1 MNVVLNN
8 EPTPPRDRRRSAN
21 AIKAGM
27 RELGVQLSLLS
38 REVGAKA
45 GVNDPDLDVLDMIV
59 RHGPLSPSAL
69 ARLARL
75 HPATMTGVL
84 DRLEQGGW
92 IVRERDANDR
102 RAVVVRVVKEKSAD
116 IFGLYSG
123 MNAEM
128 DALITG
134 FDDEQLAAIA
144 EFIERTTQ
152 AGQVSVERLAEQ

>member
-1 MNVVLNN
+1 
-8 EPTPPRDRRRSAN
+8 
-21 AIKAGM
+21 M
-27 RELGVQLSLLS
+27 RELGVQLSLLN
-38 REVGAKA
+38 RQVGARA

-102 RAVVVRVVKEKSAD
+102 RAVVVRAQKAKSVD
-116 IFGLYSG
+116 ILRLYSG
-123 MNAEM
+123 MNSEM
-128 DALITG
+128 DGILDG
-134 FDDEQLAAIA
+134 YDEGQLVAIA
-144 EFIERTTQ
+144 DFIERTTE
-152 AGQVSVERLAEQ
+152 AGRLSVEQLAEQ

>member
-1 MNVVLNN
+1 MDSVSTT
-8 EPTPPRDRRRSAN
+8 EPRDRRRSAN

-27 RELGVQLSLLS
+27 RELGVQLSLLN
-38 REVGAKA
+38 RQVGARA

-102 RAVVVRVVKEKSAD
+102 RAVVVRAQKAKSVD
-116 IFGLYSG
+116 ILRLYSG
-123 MNAEM
+123 MNSEM
-128 DALITG
+128 DGILDG
-134 FDDEQLAAIA
+134 YDEGQLVAIA
-144 EFIERTTQ
+144 DFIERTTE
-152 AGQVSVERLAEQ
+152 AGRLSVEQLAEQ